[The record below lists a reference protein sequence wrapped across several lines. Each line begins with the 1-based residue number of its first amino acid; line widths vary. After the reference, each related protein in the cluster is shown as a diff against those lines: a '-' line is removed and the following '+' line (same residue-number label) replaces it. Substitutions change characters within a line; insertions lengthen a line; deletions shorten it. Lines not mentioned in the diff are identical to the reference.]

1 MKRLTSKLSYFYL
14 HRMAISGPKLNYLE
28 AMSCTVS
35 MQRSSVTTRL
45 YFSYHLSQTRSVS
58 CQRRADREISE
69 ETGMKLPGIRKGN
82 MKSGVLCCCLE
93 MCKDFPEKNS
103 KCV

>member
-1 MKRLTSKLSYFYL
+1 
-14 HRMAISGPKLNYLE
+14 
-28 AMSCTVS
+28 
-35 MQRSSVTTRL
+35 
-45 YFSYHLSQTRSVS
+45 
-58 CQRRADREISE
+58 
-69 ETGMKLPGIRKGN
+69 MKLPGIRKGN